1 VRICK
6 MLSSQV
12 GRGSFVVLYPASC
25 SAGQRLGGASLKWA
39 KAQQSCRFLAP
50 LDAGSLGLR
59 SPVRS
64 NSAVL
69 VRSLHV
75 SQSCQR
81 AFRLLH
87 AQTAS
92 EVATSLV
99 SLYPLQTRL
108 LSIFNQGMGLC
119 LESDMCRSICL
130 RFRIN
135 LQVHNCISTPCQM
148 LVQAAEGASDPHKLI
163 LRN

>member
-1 VRICK
+1 
-6 MLSSQV
+6 MALSSISDSQ
-12 GRGSFVVLYPASC
+12 GRAEERERQPRND
-25 SAGQRLGGASLKWA
+25 RLVYWLAATSIHLLQLILSW
-39 KAQQSCRFLAP
+39 RELAP
-50 LDAGSLGLR
+50 LA
-59 SPVRS
+59 
-64 NSAVL
+64 
-69 VRSLHV
+69 
-75 SQSCQR
+75 SQSHRHSRRELFCSMI
-81 AFRLLH
+81 LLYAGISPWH

-148 LVQAAEGASDPHKLI
+148 LVQTAEGASDPHKLI